1 MPALYRKYRPQRF
14 EDVVG
19 QDAII
24 EVLSKAV
31 TSGKV
36 AHGYLFAGPRG
47 SGKTTTARLL
57 AKAVNCPAEDNPCNA
72 CQICRDVIA
81 GRDFDVIEI
90 DAASHRGIEEIREI
104 RDKVRFA
111 PNRAKFKVYIIDEV
125 HMLTKEA
132 FNALLKTLEEPPDH
146 VIFILATT
154 EPHKVPA
161 TIISRVQRF
170 DFKRAT
176 IDQIK
181 QVLVTVA
188 KPEKITLE
196 DDAAEQIAY
205 FADGSFRDAL
215 ALLDQVTAGGPGKV
229 TKSDVLRIFG
239 VSSAQSIDTFTDALL
254 AGNPTR
260 AITVV
265 NELYAQGVDLSA
277 FLNLAIAKLRQM
289 MLWQGRLELAQTVER
304 LIEAGANIKYSPIPQ
319 IPIELAIIKITGLPK
334 SIPVA
339 APGEVSESTVHAPKV
354 SATTQPLKDSKTF
367 SWDALI
373 EALKSHN
380 HSIAALLSSCVG
392 EAVGDEL
399 KIYVKFAFHREKM
412 VDSVNRAIIEKAALQ
427 TFGKGYTLVCTIDP
441 ARVETHQRELD
452 QEIIDTAL
460 EVFEASS

>member
-19 QDAII
+19 QDAAI

-31 TSGKV
+31 SSGKV

-132 FNALLKTLEEPPDH
+132 FNALLKTLEEPPEH

-176 IDQIK
+176 IEQIK
-181 QVLVTVA
+181 QVLRAVA
-188 KPEKITLE
+188 KPEKIILE

-239 VSSAQSIDTFTDALL
+239 VSSAESIDTFTDALL
-254 AGNPTR
+254 AKNPTR

-289 MLWQGRLELAQTVER
+289 MLWQGALELAQTVER

-319 IPIELAIIKITGLPK
+319 IPIELAIVKITGVP
-334 SIPVA
+334 
-339 APGEVSESTVHAPKV
+339 APTSKETDTKPNEPIINST
-354 SATTQPLKDSKTF
+354 TF

-392 EAVGDEL
+392 EAIGDEI

-412 VDSVNRAIIEKAALQ
+412 VDPVNRAIIEKVALQ

-441 ARVETHQRELD
+441 ARVESHQRELD

-460 EVFEASS
+460 EVFEGA